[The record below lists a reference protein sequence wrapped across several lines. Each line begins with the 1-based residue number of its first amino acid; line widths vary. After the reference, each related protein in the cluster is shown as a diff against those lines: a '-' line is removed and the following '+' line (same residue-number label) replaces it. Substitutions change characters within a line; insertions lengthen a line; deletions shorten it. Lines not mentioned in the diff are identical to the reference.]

1 MNQELITIVHSSLQ
15 LLYNKCTS
23 LVHLQT
29 CKLACTPK
37 CTRLVNPCK
46 LYLFDLCEWHP
57 RGHMV
62 WPLVFIFVYYLSA
75 MSKKLEDD
83 GKTATTTLPLPQ
95 TYYQNKKSTC
105 NFPNPIGRQAH
116 ANFTM
121 TDCCSD
127 LSRRH
132 SREDLL

>member
-1 MNQELITIVHSSLQ
+1 MNQELITIVHLSLQ

-75 MSKKLEDD
+75 MSRKLEDD
-83 GKTATTTLPLPQ
+83 GRTATTTLPLPQ
-95 TYYQNKKSTC
+95 HTIKTNKGIC
-105 NFPNPIGRQAH
+105 NFANLIGRQAY

-121 TDCCSD
+121 TDCRFG